1 MSLLRNNLSRHA
13 GIVVIVL
20 FFSVLSAG
28 AQKPY
33 VPEDPELPDYLRQVT
48 LYRTDGSRTTLGA
61 VLDSLSGRVV
71 FVDFW
76 ASWCSPCL
84 REMQYSKELQH
95 QLAGKTVAFLYLST
109 NTDRGSWMK
118 GLERIDMPGH
128 HYRIE
133 PLEKNRFKK
142 YFRIPGIPYY
152 VILDRRGKVFL
163 ADAPWPH
170 DKLCRK
176 KTEEAGRLKIEEQG
190 LKNKD

>member
-1 MSLLRNNLSRHA
+1 M
-13 GIVVIVL
+13 
-20 FFSVLSAG
+20 
-28 AQKPY
+28 
-33 VPEDPELPDYLRQVT
+33 
-48 LYRTDGSRTTLGA
+48 
-61 VLDSLSGRVV
+61 LDSLSGRVV

-142 YFRIPGIPYY
+142 YFRIPGIP
-152 VILDRRGKVFL
+152 
-163 ADAPWPH
+163 
-170 DKLCRK
+170 C
-176 KTEEAGRLKIEEQG
+176 AGQPDTLNMFQG
-190 LKNKD
+190 RHAEWRHGHEKDFSY